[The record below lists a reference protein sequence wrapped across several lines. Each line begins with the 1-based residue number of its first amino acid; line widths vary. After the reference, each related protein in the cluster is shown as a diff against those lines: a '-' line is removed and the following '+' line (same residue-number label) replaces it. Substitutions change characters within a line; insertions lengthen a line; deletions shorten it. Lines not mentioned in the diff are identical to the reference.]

1 MEEASCGDGACLT
14 RTQKP
19 PLARV
24 VMVSNA
30 HPTSIMMSPQ
40 FQDPVRTCD
49 FATLKRGTLGP
60 GVEGM
65 VSVAEGMVSVCLSK
79 NMLDVL

>member
-1 MEEASCGDGACLT
+1 
-14 RTQKP
+14 
-19 PLARV
+19 
-24 VMVSNA
+24 
-30 HPTSIMMSPQ
+30 MMSPQ
-40 FQDPVRTCD
+40 FQDLVRTCD
-49 FATLKRGTLGP
+49 FATLKRGALGP